1 MGKSQRTKGAVFE
14 REVAAEFSS
23 AFAPHE
29 FKRHIGQARDGGNDL
44 DVGCL
49 VVECKRRA
57 SLKVLRMWMQQATA
71 AVSMRPVEK
80 VTRHATHATLDLM
93 QRFPIVVMRE
103 DGGKEPMVLVGF
115 SDFLTLAGDKIA
127 ASL

>member
-1 MGKSQRTKGAVFE
+1 MSKSQRTKGAVFE
-14 REVAAEFSS
+14 REIAAEFSS

-29 FKRHIGQARDGGNDL
+29 FKRLIGQARDGGNDL

-57 SLKVLRMWMQQATA
+57 SLKGLREWMAQAGVA
-71 AVSMRPVEK
+71 SSERYLREIARIGHSVPSKHIPV
-80 VTRHATHATLDLM
+80 
-93 QRFPIVVMRE
+93 VVMRE
-103 DGGKEPMVLVGF
+103 DGGKESMVLLGF

-127 ASL
+127 VSL